1 MARKKGKLV
10 VRHGPMWSDK
20 TTWLIEKITAT
31 SSSLAFKPNID
42 NRYTGKAVLRSHN
55 GAEAAALLVDRKK
68 PQQLW
73 RQVKVVGVERIVIDE
88 TNFFDERL
96 IKVIK
101 KILNQGV
108 DVFAAGLMLDS
119 DKKEFGP
126 TKALAQIAD
135 EVIEGRARCD
145 FRFANGYCLT
155 PAKYTYAK
163 RKKSGQLVV
172 GAADLY
178 GAACV
183 EHYHLLHVTENK
195 NNDWL
200 KRLRLP
206 KKIKLEATVKTYL
219 KTLKLPY
226 LRRPLKFSP
235 DRFPRIEV
243 GADTMRVGKTTAV
256 EVLADQLKEYKL
268 PVMTSFED
276 WRHNPHLKKSYKD
289 SSLALLNSQKWFI
302 KRKFEQLGQGAQ
314 KKIFIQDVHPEMDF
328 CYALTNLI
336 LGRIKLEHFKK
347 YVDYFYSLDWAHIPA
362 ADTLVYLTASDAVVI
377 KRAHQSLRPFE
388 TIDDNYFI
396 VMKRINQAWLAGTKY
411 QLDVV
416 VLPIN
421 TDNFNFAKNK
431 MAKKKLAK
439 KVLQKLSQL
448 GWKYNDSR

>member
-1 MARKKGKLV
+1 MRRKKGKLV

-20 TTWLIEKITAT
+20 TTWLIEKHKAGAL
-31 SSSLAFKPNID
+31 SLAFKPTLD
-42 NRYTGKAVLRSHN
+42 NRYTNKAVLRSHT
-55 GAEAAALLVDRKK
+55 GAETEAILIDASK
-68 PQQLW
+68 PHQLW
-73 RQVKVVGVERIVIDE
+73 KNISGKKIERIVIDE
-88 TNFFDERL
+88 TNFFDDRL
-96 IKVIK
+96 IKVVK
-101 KILNQGV
+101 RILQQGI

-119 DKKEFGP
+119 DRKEFGP
-126 TKALAQIAD
+126 TKKLAQIAD

-163 RKKSGQLVV
+163 RKKQSQLVV

-195 NNDWL
+195 NDDWL

-206 KKIKLEATVKTYL
+206 QAVKLTPEIKHYL
-219 KTLKLPY
+219 STLRLPY

-235 DRFPRIEV
+235 ERYPRIEV

-256 EVLADQLKEYKL
+256 KVLAQEFKKLNL

-276 WRHNPHLKKSYKD
+276 WRHNPHLKKSYQD

-302 KRKFEQLGQGAQ
+302 QRKFEQVKTGA
-314 KKIFIQDVHPEMDF
+314 KNKIWIQDVHPEMDF
-328 CYALTNLI
+328 CYALTNLL
-336 LGRIKLEHFKK
+336 LGRMKLAHFQD
-347 YVDYFYSLDWAHIPA
+347 YVNYFFSFDWAHVPA
-362 ADTLVYLTASDAVVI
+362 ADALVYLTASDEVVI
-377 KRAHQSLRPFE
+377 KRAQASLRPFE
-388 TIDDNYFI
+388 TIDDNYFL
-396 VMKRINQAWLAGTKY
+396 VMKRVNQTWLAGTKY

-421 TDNFNFAKNK
+421 TDNFNFAKNNV
-431 MAKKKLAK
+431 AKSKLAK
-439 KVLQKLSQL
+439 KVLQKLARL
-448 GWKYNDSR
+448 GWRYNGSR